1 MLAIIHL
8 RESLT
13 LEAHAKASVQASDFV
28 PTPLSEDQGAITR
41 FFNGNQPQKAGGT
54 LCTCNE
60 FSSDLLTSALPHQAA
75 RLALQTRGPSC
86 VDKDPDFYQ

>member
-1 MLAIIHL
+1 MLAIRHL

-13 LEAHAKASVQASDFV
+13 LGAHAKASVQASDFV
-28 PTPLSEDQGAITR
+28 PTPLAEDQGAITR

-60 FSSDLLTSALPHQAA
+60 FSSDLLTSASPHQAA
-75 RLALQTRGPSC
+75 GLACKREVPLA
-86 VDKDPDFYQ
+86 